1 MSLLA
6 QGIVGGI
13 VGITTTSAIISLRV
27 ATNIFLAASDTAI
40 VDTLLQLIHRS
51 LEALTQSLSGAA
63 LIWRGIFTNGTN
75 DTSVHFILNHLS
87 ELFAF
92 LYDMFKP
99 ANVIPRFPIGFG
111 NGQENASVDNPYNE
125 LDLRR
130 EENRRACIYQ
140 VQRVAVTLTSILK
153 MGRGPVPR
161 GGLGDLQM
169 NARLRSDFDKANNP
183 PPPTYDAR
191 LEHGQKPIYPD
202 ERWLFINGIANEFVW
217 FQRSC
222 DKLRDTFR
230 RDVRGVFNRSDGF
243 LWDLIECCGERSAA
257 DAAGNDIIART
268 QSSRAAQD
276 VLARELAAALWPAD
290 GAGPPAKVVMVA
302 HSQGCLLLRLAL
314 HRLVRDGA
322 GQAPAR
328 RRDMAERLHVFTF
341 GNPSVDWRVL
351 DGGEVRP
358 LSAYARVTEHFAHRA
373 DFVAMLG
380 CVTQAAGA
388 ESGYAGAPVFFS
400 NGGRGHLFGAH
411 YSLGAESYV
420 DGDNSKLLKAVAGRP
435 LWLEE

>member
-130 EENRRACIYQ
+130 EERE
-140 VQRVAVTLTSILK
+140 TPPSLHL
-153 MGRGPVPR
+153 PVPR

-202 ERWLFINGIANEFVW
+202 ER
-217 FQRSC
+217 
-222 DKLRDTFR
+222 
-230 RDVRGVFNRSDGF
+230 
-243 LWDLIECCGERSAA
+243 
-257 DAAGNDIIART
+257 
-268 QSSRAAQD
+268 
-276 VLARELAAALWPAD
+276 
-290 GAGPPAKVVMVA
+290 
-302 HSQGCLLLRLAL
+302 
-314 HRLVRDGA
+314 
-322 GQAPAR
+322 
-328 RRDMAERLHVFTF
+328 
-341 GNPSVDWRVL
+341 VDWRVL

>member
-92 LYDMFKP
+92 LYDLFKP

-276 VLARELAAALWPAD
+276 VLARELAAAL
-290 GAGPPAKVVMVA
+290 
-302 HSQGCLLLRLAL
+302 
-314 HRLVRDGA
+314 
-322 GQAPAR
+322 

-388 ESGYAGAPVFFS
+388 ESGYAGAPVFS